1 MRTQNNLLPGK
12 ACSDS
17 EDLPEL
23 VASSDFYEAV
33 ESESCCP
40 SLVVRVGWTG
50 EYFLCVRV
58 LLSESC
64 CPSRMDW
71 RVFSDEFNDCCVSCV
86 QFPVAQCAC
95 MLLTLPYRSFSPSHR
110 QILMTY
116 EYGLCI
122 LWTKRA
128 KNRTEDIGGKDPRHT
143 RPYQISKTVS
153 ADRNHL
159 VTQHIL

>member
-1 MRTQNNLLPGK
+1 MELALLLEACAGIAHPTLDSPSAMRTQNNLFPGK

-23 VASSDFYEAV
+23 VASSDFDEAV
-33 ESESCCP
+33 EDK
-40 SLVVRVGWTG
+40 T
-50 EYFLCVRV
+50 
-58 LLSESC
+58 
-64 CPSRMDW
+64 RMDW
-71 RVFSDEFNDCCVSCV
+71 RVFSDEYNDCCVSCV

-95 MLLTLPYRSFSPSHR
+95 VLLTLPYGSFSPSHR

-116 EYGLCI
+116 ECGLCI
-122 LWTKRA
+122 LWTRRA
-128 KNRTEDIGGKDPRHT
+128 KNRTEDIGGKDP